1 MFKYLKV
8 TAATVALIVAA
19 TGWSATSAPTPTT
32 VPTEAAAVP
41 AVSAA
46 SPGSPVAGNGTPTG
60 NRASRGPG
68 VSGTVQAVNGSM
80 ITVQSQQNNT
90 TVIIQI
96 TGDTTIRRQTTET
109 IADVKSGDTIFAL
122 GQLNGDVVQARQI
135 RLNASPGG
143 GRPNGAAGNPAGPGT
158 PAAGAPAGFKTVNGT
173 VDSVSTDTIT
183 VKAADGSSVKVQLA
197 ANGRIT
203 TQTAATASDIT
214 AGKFLTVAGQ
224 MQGTTLVATT
234 VNLSD
239 APATG

>member
-19 TGWSATSAPTPTT
+19 TGCSAASAPTPTT

-80 ITVQSQQNNT
+80 ITVQTRQNNT
-90 TVIIQI
+90 TVTVQI
-96 TGDTTIRRQTTET
+96 NSDTTILRQTTET
-109 IADVKSGDTIFAL
+109 IAQVKSGDTIFAL
-122 GQLNGDVVQARQI
+122 GQLSGDVVQARQI
-135 RLNASPGG
+135 RLNATPGA
-143 GRPNGAAGNPAGPGT
+143 GRPNGAVGNPAGPAT
-158 PAAGAPAGFKTVNGT
+158 PAAGAPAGLKAVTGT

-203 TQTAATASDIT
+203 NQTTATAADII

-224 MQGTTLVATT
+224 MQGTTLVATS
-234 VNLSD
+234 VNLTD
-239 APATG
+239 PPATG